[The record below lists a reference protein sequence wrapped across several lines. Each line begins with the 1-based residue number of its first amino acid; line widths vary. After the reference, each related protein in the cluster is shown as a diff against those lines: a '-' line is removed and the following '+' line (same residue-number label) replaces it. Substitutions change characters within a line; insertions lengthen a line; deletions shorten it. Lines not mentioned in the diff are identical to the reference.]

1 MAGHTVTKGE
11 RTMELYSVI
20 KNDGPGGLLFWK
32 HEKED
37 FRTGSQLIV
46 AENEEALFV
55 KEGVIV
61 QTFSG
66 GRFTLNTSN
75 YPFIDRL
82 RSFFSGGENAFHC
95 KVFFVN
101 KADAIDLKWGT
112 DSPIQVRDPEYGI
125 VTHVQGRGSYTV
137 RVQDA
142 KKFVLKFVANN
153 IQGVDSSA
161 VAVMFRDAFL
171 QKIKSCIAR
180 GIREGGQEVLGIV
193 EDLETFANKLSPML
207 APVME
212 EYGLELVNFYLS
224 ALDIPMDDPSRET
237 LEKAMANKAE
247 IRALGNDWQ
256 RVQGRDILM
265 GMANNQGAAGAA
277 AGAGA
282 GLGMG
287 MAAGGAMGAMA
298 ASVFAP
304 FSQPAGPAPSAPPAP
319 GGASR
324 FAPRAAAAPGGETAC
339 PNCGKLLPAGTK
351 FCPECGT
358 KLPAKS
364 FCVNCGKELPPGTKF
379 CPECGTKQP

>member
-1 MAGHTVTKGE
+1 
-11 RTMELYSVI
+11 MELYSVI

-55 KEGVIV
+55 KEGVIM

-66 GRFTLNTSN
+66 GRYALKTNN

-82 RSFFSGGENAFHC
+82 RSAFSGGENAFHC

-101 KADAIDLKWGT
+101 KADALDLKWGT
-112 DSPIQVRDPEYGI
+112 DSPIQVRDPEFGI

-153 IQGVDSSA
+153 IQAVDSYAVSA
-161 VAVMFRDAFL
+161 MFRDAFL

-180 GIREGGQEVLGIV
+180 GIRESGQEVLGIV
-193 EDLETFANKLSPML
+193 EDLETFAGKLSPL
-207 APVME
+207 LSSVMD

-224 ALDIPMDDPSRET
+224 ALDIPMDDPSRVT
-237 LEKAMANKAE
+237 LEKAMASKAE
-247 IRALGNDWQ
+247 IHALGNDWQ
-256 RVQGRDILM
+256 RVQGRDILAV
-265 GMANNQGAAGAA
+265 MANNQGVAGSA
-277 AGAGA
+277 A

-304 FSQPAGPAPSAPPAP
+304 FAP
-319 GGASR
+319 
-324 FAPRAAAAPGGETAC
+324 AAAPSSAPLAPADPQRATVPMGDAKEREQLTC
-339 PNCGKLLPAGTK
+339 TNCGKILTPGTK
-351 FCPECGT
+351 FCSECGT
-358 KLPAKS
+358 KVEVLAKA

-379 CPECGTKQP
+379 CPECGTRQP

>member
-1 MAGHTVTKGE
+1 MA
-11 RTMELYSVI
+11 MELISVI

-55 KEGVIV
+55 KDGVIV

-66 GRFTLNTSN
+66 GKFTLSTAN
-75 YPFIDRL
+75 YPFIDRI
-82 RSFFSGGENAFHC
+82 RAAFTGGVSAFHC

-101 KADAIDLKWGT
+101 KADALDLKWGT
-112 DSPIQVRDPEYGI
+112 DSPIQIRDPKYEI
-125 VTHVQGRGSYTV
+125 VTHLQGRGSYTV

-161 VAVMFRDAFL
+161 VSSMFRDAFL

-180 GIREGGQEVLGIV
+180 GIRESGQEVLGIV
-193 EDLETFANKLSPML
+193 EDLDTLAGRLSPL
-207 APVME
+207 LTPVME

-224 ALDIPMDDPSRET
+224 ALDIPMDDPSRAK
-237 LEKAMANKAE
+237 LESLFATKAE
-247 IRALGNDWQ
+247 FNVLGDNWQ

-265 GMANNQGAAGAA
+265 GMATNQGAAGAA

-287 MAAGGAMGAMA
+287 MAAGGVMGAMA
-298 ASVFAP
+298 GATFAP
-304 FSQPAGPAPSAPPAP
+304 FAQPAAPAPAAPAP
-319 GGASR
+319 AAPSR
-324 FAPRAAAAPGGETAC
+324 FAPRTPTANPAGETGTVC
-339 PNCGKLLPAGTK
+339 PNCGKPVPASSK
-351 FCPECGT
+351 FCGECGT
-358 KLPAKS
+358 KIEVKKA
-364 FCVNCGKELPPGTKF
+364 FCVNCGHELAPGQKF
-379 CPECGTKQP
+379 CGECGTKQP

>member
-1 MAGHTVTKGE
+1 
-11 RTMELYSVI
+11 MELYSVI

-55 KEGVIV
+55 KEGVV
-61 QTFSG
+61 MQTFSG
-66 GRFTLNTSN
+66 GRFALKTNN

-82 RSFFSGGENAFHC
+82 RAAFSGGENAFHC

-101 KADAIDLKWGT
+101 KADALDLKWGT

-125 VTHVQGRGSYTV
+125 ITHVQGRGSYTV

-153 IQGVDSSA
+153 VLAVDNTAISA
-161 VAVMFRDAFL
+161 MFRDAFL

-180 GIREGGQEVLGIV
+180 GIRESGQEVLGIV
-193 EDLETFANKLSPML
+193 EDLETFAGKLSPL
-207 APVME
+207 LSTVME
-212 EYGLELVNFYLS
+212 EYGLELV
-224 ALDIPMDDPSRET
+224 DPSRVT

-247 IRALGNDWQ
+247 MKALGNDWQ

-265 GMANNQGAAGAA
+265 GMATNQGA

-298 ASVFAP
+298 ASVFSP
-304 FSQPAGPAPSAPPAP
+304 FVPPAAP
-319 GGASR
+319 VPSPAAPAESLFAPKPASGGAV
-324 FAPRAAAAPGGETAC
+324 C
-339 PNCGKLLPAGTK
+339 PNCGKELPASTKFCPECGTKIEAPKKAFCPNCGKELTAGTK
-351 FCPECGT
+351 FCPECG
-358 KLPAKS
+358 AKQS
-364 FCVNCGKELPPGTKF
+364 
-379 CPECGTKQP
+379 